1 MCFMKFT
8 LKNMYFDAQIPQI
21 ADIASNIIRI

>member
-8 LKNMYFDAQIPQI
+8 LKNMYFDSQIPQI